1 MVIMGRKKIWIVL
14 AVVVFVVLGLI
25 WFDGGQQ
32 EQRIIE
38 QPVVL
43 PASGGQVNGTQENME

>member
-1 MVIMGRKKIWIVL
+1 MGRKKIWIVL
-14 AVVVFVVLGLI
+14 AVVACVVLGLI

-32 EQRIIE
+32 EQRLIE

-43 PASGGQVNGTQENME
+43 SPSAGQINGSQENME